1 MSDLI
6 EGLQAA
12 RESYVREDYAAN
24 VKRLFREHIEALE
37 PDAEIE
43 DTLYFNHSAIPDFKL
58 TWGRGASGK
67 SSRDVFLRSSYAAV
81 VAGNE
86 TTQITTGDPVFL
98 SISADQTVEEPGFSM
113 TTADVARVANQ
124 ASYALLTDAA
134 AFREMAAP
142 VADLNPL
149 SAIVRSNFM
158 RGGRGLVDEPIAEQL
173 RANTQDTDGNVTDLI
188 RENFFEDAVFR
199 MERTAQLVQW
209 ALSPTTGV
217 DQLPQIDGS
226 MSTDE
231 LRSVLPWLLN
241 QAVAPKG
248 DGFWKALGSLFSLE
262 QLEDLATE
270 LDGVDL
276 TSLVQ
281 ANLTVWS
288 ARRAYLGLNIP
299 PEGRAAEQVDEE
311 DGAVQQVSAETDSQ
325 PRPTSE
331 APDAWRFDSG
341 TLAFLHGPFAVRVG
355 NSGHKLKARPG
366 SSTPEWTDTGDRL
379 NDYAVRSVSVAGIE
393 RAFRVDAKE
402 SSNIKDDVD
411 KVVESVEDTYFVSHV
426 EVMLPGP
433 PEDAGTEVD
442 VRPVVVDFAGG
453 IAIADGPVQVGSLVR
468 VAANIMGK
476 RHLDD
481 ELAQPQSEGTEGAD
495 E

>member
-6 EGLQAA
+6 KGLQAA
-12 RESYVREDYAAN
+12 RESYVREDYAAS
-24 VKRLFREHIEALE
+24 VKRLFREHFEELE

-86 TTQITTGDPVFL
+86 TSQITTGDPVFL
-98 SISADQTVEEPGFSM
+98 SISADQTVEEPGFTM
-113 TTADVARVANQ
+113 TTADVARVAGQ
-124 ASYALLTDAA
+124 SDHALLTDAA

-158 RGGRGLVDEPIAEQL
+158 RGARGLVDEPIAERL
-173 RANTQDTDGNVTDLI
+173 RATTQDAEGNVTDLI
-188 RENFFEDAVFR
+188 RGNFFEDAIFR
-199 MERTAQLVQW
+199 MERTALLVQW

-217 DQLPQIDGS
+217 DELPQIDGS
-226 MSTDE
+226 MSTEE
-231 LRSVLPWLLN
+231 LRNVLPWLLS

-248 DGFWKALGSLFSLE
+248 DGFWKALGSLFTLE
-262 QLEDLATE
+262 QLEDLSAE
-270 LDGVDL
+270 LHGVDL

-281 ANLTVWS
+281 ANLTTWS
-288 ARRAYLGLNIP
+288 ARRAYLGLNTP
-299 PEGRAAEQVDEE
+299 SEGPSAEQVE
-311 DGAVQQVSAETDSQ
+311 DNEGDQEAGLEREMSSSPA
-325 PRPTSE
+325 

-355 NSGHKLKARPG
+355 NSGYKLKARPG
-366 SSTPEWTDTGDRL
+366 SSTPKWTDAGDRL
-379 NDYAVRSVSVAGIE
+379 EGYAIRAVSVAGIE
-393 RAFRVDAKE
+393 RAFRIEARESGNLKE
-402 SSNIKDDVD
+402 DVD

-426 EVMLPGP
+426 EVLLPGP
-433 PEDAGTEVD
+433 ADDDNVD
-442 VRPVVVDFAGG
+442 LDLRPVVVDFAGG
-453 IAIADGPVQVGSLVR
+453 IAIANSPVQIGSLVR
-468 VAANIMGK
+468 VATNIMGK
-476 RHLDD
+476 EQLDD
-481 ELAQPQSEGTEGAD
+481 KLAKPQVEEIESAD
-495 E
+495 G

>member
-24 VKRLFREHIEALE
+24 VKRLFREHFEALE

-124 ASYALLTDAA
+124 ARYALLTDAA

-142 VADLNPL
+142 VGDLNPL

-173 RANTQDTDGNVTDLI
+173 RAKTQDTDGNVTDLI

-217 DQLPQIDGS
+217 DQ
-226 MSTDE
+226 
-231 LRSVLPWLLN
+231 
-241 QAVAPKG
+241 PKG

-262 QLEDLATE
+262 QLEDLAPE

-276 TSLVQ
+276 TSLLQ

-299 PEGRAAEQVDEE
+299 PESLAAEQVDEE
-311 DGAVQQVSAETDSQ
+311 DGAVQQVNAETDSQ
-325 PRPTSE
+325 TRPTSE

-355 NSGHKLKARPG
+355 NSGYKLKARPG
-366 SSTPEWTDTGDRL
+366 SSTPKWTDTGDRL
-379 NDYAVRSVSVAGIE
+379 DEYAVRSVSVAGIE

-442 VRPVVVDFAGG
+442 LRPVVVDFAGG

-468 VAANIMGK
+468 VATNIMGK
-476 RHLDD
+476 RQLDD
-481 ELAQPQSEGTEGAD
+481 ELAEPQSEGTEGVD